1 MFINSNFNISFIIII
16 IITQENK
23 LQKFSPKVCAFLAIL
38 IFTKHDNFQYYF
50 YLMTTATLPST
61 IVYTVIAQINH
72 VTTSTK
78 EMQNCIDEK
87 SILAV
92 LEQIHSKLPMEQ
104 RKLWETVGDETKVG
118 GSEKKVAY
126 CILGTHTVQ
135 EH

>member
-1 MFINSNFNISFIIII
+1 
-16 IITQENK
+16 
-23 LQKFSPKVCAFLAIL
+23 
-38 IFTKHDNFQYYF
+38 
-50 YLMTTATLPST
+50 MTTATLPST

-87 SILAV
+87 SISAV

-118 GSEKKVAY
+118 GGGKKSSLLHSWHLYGSGALIGINFRPQTAEK
-126 CILGTHTVQ
+126 
-135 EH
+135 